1 MELGIAATSIGG
13 GFFGGIV
20 IGYTLKK
27 VAKVIAI
34 FYHLFGRNKQ
44 TSILTGLKRCDTST
58 KIISSPKMIV
68 AEKKRHVSV
77 NDLY

>member
-1 MELGIAATSIGG
+1 MMMDERSLDTTDDVRFLSRVELGIAATSSGG

-44 TSILTGLKRCDTST
+44 SSILTGL
-58 KIISSPKMIV
+58 
-68 AEKKRHVSV
+68 
-77 NDLY
+77 